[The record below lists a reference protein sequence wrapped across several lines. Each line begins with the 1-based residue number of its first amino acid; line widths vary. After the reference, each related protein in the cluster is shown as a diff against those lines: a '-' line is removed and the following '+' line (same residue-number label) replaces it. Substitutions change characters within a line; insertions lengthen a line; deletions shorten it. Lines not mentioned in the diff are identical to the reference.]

1 VSTTPWST
9 SADDA
14 LHAYLRL
21 CPDTDSRDRIVLSFQ
36 FESLIRGGWTA
47 RDIATAASS
56 YASIGGIASHF
67 SRWAWRRRRK

>member
-21 CPDTDSRDRIVLSFQ
+21 RPDTDPRDRIVLA
-36 FESLIRGGWTA
+36 FEFDSLICGGWKA
-47 RDIATAASS
+47 RDIAVAASS
-56 YASIGGIASHF
+56 YASIGGVAPHF
-67 SRWAWRRRRK
+67 SQWAWKRRK